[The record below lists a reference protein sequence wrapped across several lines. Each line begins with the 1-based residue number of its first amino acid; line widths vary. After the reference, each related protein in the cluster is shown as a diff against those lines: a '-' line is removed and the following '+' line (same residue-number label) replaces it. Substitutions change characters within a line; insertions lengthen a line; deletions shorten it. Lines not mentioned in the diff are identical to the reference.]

1 MRELSYD
8 RNPLDA
14 RVRSRVKSGLRNDT
28 KLRQTGPN
36 HTKPDRAGWVA
47 GSMVSIEGSCAGGP
61 LKSRI
66 RLGRMVAKR
75 YQWYT
80 GVGRQN
86 GTHPPYT
93 IGEIARPKIPME
105 SGGSSPQWN
114 PTKRGAPL
122 RFPLR
127 VAAQK
132 VPRTAPGRLPEPPRD
147 SPTLRPPPF
156 PPRAAR
162 QSLYIK
168 TPDRPPQRLLLVLDA
183 PDRQGI

>member
-1 MRELSYD
+1 MTPNRTVPD
-8 RNPLDA
+8 
-14 RVRSRVKSGLRNDT
+14 
-28 KLRQTGPN
+28 QT
-36 HTKPDRAGWVA
+36 TRVA

-66 RLGRMVAKR
+66 PLGKMVANK

-93 IGEIARPKIPME
+93 IDSFARPKVPIPH
-105 SGGSSPQWN
+105 GGSKPQWD

-132 VPRTAPGRLPEPPRD
+132 VPRTAPRRLPEPPRD
-147 SPTLRPPPF
+147 SPKLPDS
-156 PPRAAR
+156 PRLFLAR
-162 QSLYIK
+162 RTPQIK
-168 TPDRPPQRLLLVLDA
+168 DLNHSFGRKKSR
-183 PDRQGI
+183 